1 MVDVVLHR
9 RGASAGQQIA
19 VRRPPF
25 VTGGGLMAAFL
36 QGFQRTAVGFIHR
49 RSTKASLKAECSRPV
64 SDRRS
69 VQIEAHRRKNWNIQ
83 VVNIQLRS
91 IRAANRDL
99 QTASHQFPTA
109 VHDAYH
115 NASI

>member
-25 VTGGGLMAAFL
+25 VTAAFL

-49 RSTKASLKAECSRPV
+49 RSTKASWKAECSRPV

-69 VQIEAHRRKNWNIQ
+69 IQIEAHRRENWNIQ
-83 VVNIQLRS
+83 VVNTQAPLDLRCQQPRTTS
-91 IRAANRDL
+91 VRFNVEGI
-99 QTASHQFPTA
+99 
-109 VHDAYH
+109 
-115 NASI
+115 